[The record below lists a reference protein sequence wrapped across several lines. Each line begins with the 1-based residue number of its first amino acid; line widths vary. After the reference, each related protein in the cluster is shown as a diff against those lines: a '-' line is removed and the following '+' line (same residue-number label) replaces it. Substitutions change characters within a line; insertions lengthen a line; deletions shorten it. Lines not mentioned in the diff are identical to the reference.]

1 MKQWT
6 AIIVTLLLF
15 AYASAPV
22 LAQNNERYKAIRLD
36 ENSVFILDTEEGH
49 LWLWGIGEGRGND
62 VRSILRYEGKLKP
75 GRQMGDVLEMSSVR
89 KKKLF

>member
-6 AIIVTLLLF
+6 AIILTALLLVC
-15 AYASAPV
+15 ATTPASAED
-22 LAQNNERYKAIRLD
+22 NERYQAIRLD
-36 ENSVFILDTEEGH
+36 ENSVFIIDTEEGH
-49 LWLWGIGEGRGND
+49 LWLWGIGEGRGSD
-62 VRSILRYEGKLKP
+62 VHSILRYEGKLKP